1 METIIKTIRVSDK
14 GQIALPVDVRKS
26 ANIKIGD
33 NLILIQK
40 GKRIMIEKT
49 DLVERKVEDDF
60 KDLLKLSELSLKN
73 LWNNKQDEVWNTY
86 FKKSDI
92 Y

>member
-14 GQIALPVDVRKS
+14 GQIALPVEVRES

-49 DLVERKVEDDF
+49 DLVESKVEDDF

-73 LWNNKQDEVWNTY
+73 LWDNEQDKVWNTY
-86 FKKSDI
+86 LKKK
-92 Y
+92 